1 MSDLINP
8 SNAIT
13 IIYGISGVGKSRQA
27 DEAAE
32 YVYETYGKL
41 TRMYVS
47 DLGGWGTKR
56 LSLIKLGIVQVWYFV
71 NHLEL
76 WATAELA
83 SLGYWPESFLNKE
96 TGMATLDVPLVGP
109 RQLRWVIICPQGHSV
124 VTLYAPP
131 VMIDTTCPTCQVATS
146 LENCLRIDKQVIRT
160 QGFKDIGLYVYD
172 SLTQLNEAGLERAAE
187 QGAGMSEGDALRS
200 PAGVVEGRFTFGL
213 NQKNHY
219 GFLQQRSRGW
229 IRNIRTIPDQV
240 ERAIVTC
247 GVEMGKGDDES
258 GGIPIYGPKIAGNA
272 RTSSVPGWAGNC
284 LHVTKETPIDGSAAR
299 HRIWLVNHT
308 DTRDPRMIPYL
319 AKHRGEPADM
329 PQYLEDA
336 SDAEFF
342 STCSMKEFYRLEKQQ
357 LTVLLERDRAKFPV
371 APGIDSPVAPEEVL
385 ESEQVVVPSNGQPVP
400 IEGQRRRRA
409 VVGADVVTPTSE
421 TVGGVL
427 EDPTKSISTIPRLR
441 RVRRPSPT

>member
-1 MSDLINP
+1 MSEVNPNP

-32 YVYETYGKL
+32 YVYETYGKR

-83 SLGYWPESFLNKE
+83 SIGYWPESFLNKE
-96 TGMATLDVPLVGP
+96 TGMAAPDVALVGP
-109 RQLRWVIICPQGHSV
+109 RRTRWVVMCPAGHV
-124 VTLYAPP
+124 VTTL
-131 VMIDTTCPTCQVATS
+131 DTEAAATQVEFPCPTCAVMTTPA
-146 LENCLRIDKQVIRT
+146 NCLSINKEVYRPK
-160 QGFKDIGLYVYD
+160 GFKDIGLYVYD

-200 PAGVVEGRFTFGL
+200 PAGIVEGRFTFGL

-229 IRNIRTIPDQV
+229 IRNIRTIPDQI

-258 GGIPIYGPKIAGNA
+258 GGISIYGPKIAGNA

-284 LHVTKETPIDGSAAR
+284 LHLAKETPLNGDAAR

-308 DTRDPRMIPYL
+308 DPRDPRAIPYL

-329 PQYLEDA
+329 PQFLEDA
-336 SDAEFF
+336 PGAEFF

-357 LTVLLERDRAKFPV
+357 LAGLLERDRAKFPS
-371 APGIDSPVAPEEVL
+371 APGIEGPEAPEEVL
-385 ESEQVVVPSNGQPVP
+385 ESGQVAVSSNGQSVPV
-400 IEGQRRRRA
+400 EGQRRRA
-409 VVGADVVTPTSE
+409 VAALTSE
-421 TVGGVL
+421 KVTGGVT
-427 EDPTKSISTIPRLR
+427 ENTAGSSSVPRLR
-441 RVRRPSPT
+441 RVRRPVL